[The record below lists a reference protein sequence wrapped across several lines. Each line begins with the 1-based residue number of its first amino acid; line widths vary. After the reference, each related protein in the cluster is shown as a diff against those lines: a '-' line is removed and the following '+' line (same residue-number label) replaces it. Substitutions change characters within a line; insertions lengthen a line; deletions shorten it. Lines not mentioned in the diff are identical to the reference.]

1 MGRAALDE
9 RHERAFHGSV
19 TPMVESPRVLTLRR
33 VGDWRGLRRL
43 THGRRAYEVSLSDG
57 SRRRVSRSE
66 LDKMLDARKYPADV
80 WACMQTADDAWT
92 AGDDSFLEWPSG
104 LPLRP

>member
-1 MGRAALDE
+1 MDD
-9 RHERAFHGSV
+9 
-19 TPMVESPRVLTLRR
+19 SPQVLTLRR

-57 SRRRVSRSE
+57 SRRRVSLRDIDTMVGAS
-66 LDKMLDARKYPADV
+66 KYPADF
-80 WACMQTADDAWT
+80 WACVQAADDAWST
-92 AGDDSFLEWPSG
+92 GDDSFLQWPSG